1 MRRAIEAFRESDRS
15 SGRTDPDHDRALEQ
29 ALGSRLTVIT
39 GGPGTG
45 KTTVVVRIIAC
56 LLAENPDLVIAG
68 SAPTGKASSN
78 LEGSILGALPGMES
92 GGAELARLAGLV
104 RSSGIRCQTLQRWL
118 SEQRRIEADVLVVDE
133 CSMMDLDLASRLFD
147 ALDPARTR
155 VLLLGDKDQLAA
167 VGPGSVFSD
176 LSDKAGPLGPWICE
190 FTKNHRFSGGSRL
203 YRLARAIT
211 PKSGEVDEKA
221 VFDVLEAP
229 NQEGDNAIDWKKA
242 PGRTSGGV
250 SRELQA
256 WLKSAYGFLL
266 QQGRKGARFPQARD
280 AEAVDRLWAQVDSVR
295 VLSSVHAGDN
305 GTDAVNAF
313 MERIVRAASAAGPG
327 LTFVTMPAVFAQL
340 PAGGL
345 FAIAFYACLTFA
357 ALTSSVSLLELDA
370 AFLVD
375 EHGFSRAGAAGL
387 CSVAVMAV
395 GIFCSLS
402 FGPLADAKFLGKNAF
417 EWCDFLTS
425 NISLP
430 LGGLAVAL
438 LAGVFC
444 WPAFRRAVA
453 TGSTLTEGW
462 FKLFRVLLTVAC
474 PILVIAVLV
483 IGLL

>member
-176 LSDKAGPLGPWICE
+176 LSDKAG
-190 FTKNHRFSGGSRL
+190 
-203 YRLARAIT
+203 RLAGRPTHFKYGYAAGIEGYHWSADSSAEI
-211 PKSGEVDEKA
+211 KSGIV
-221 VFDVLEAP
+221 
-229 NQEGDNAIDWKKA
+229 KKA
-242 PGRTSGGV
+242 DTLDELAKMIRVPAENLKAQVARWNKDIKAGADTEFGRKIKKTG
-250 SRELQA
+250 
-256 WLKSAYGFLL
+256 KSAFAGTDVPTLSAPLAEKGPYYAIECYPALL
-266 QQGRKGARFPQARD
+266 NTQGGPKRD
-280 AEAVDRLWAQVDSVR
+280 AKARVMDVYNRPIPHLFVAGELGSIWGSIYQGSSNVCEALVYGQI
-295 VLSSVHAGDN
+295 AG
-305 GTDAVNAF
+305 
-313 MERIVRAASAAGPG
+313 ASAA
-327 LTFVTMPAVFAQL
+327 A
-340 PAGGL
+340 
-345 FAIAFYACLTFA
+345 
-357 ALTSSVSLLELDA
+357 EK
-370 AFLVD
+370 
-375 EHGFSRAGAAGL
+375 
-387 CSVAVMAV
+387 
-395 GIFCSLS
+395 
-402 FGPLADAKFLGKNAF
+402 PL
-417 EWCDFLTS
+417 
-425 NISLP
+425 
-430 LGGLAVAL
+430 
-438 LAGVFC
+438 
-444 WPAFRRAVA
+444 
-453 TGSTLTEGW
+453 
-462 FKLFRVLLTVAC
+462 
-474 PILVIAVLV
+474 
-483 IGLL
+483 